1 MPSPRRPGSVRIVGH
16 ARSKSLTSPPQLRF
30 YSTHLQNASGSA
42 NSVDHAPSGHS
53 TQNGTL
59 ETGFGKA
66 SCVQQMWFR
75 GQMVNN
81 RLSKGAQIMH
91 FIVYAR
97 TNRTE
102 ELSRNI
108 AAMLDDDHGHI
119 ANDSMTANDSSPNMS
134 LLVGEII
141 HAAQDPVDH
150 EMQINNIRLSN
161 VCSPRTI
168 LSGRTKLSPT
178 ELRGKKV
185 VVAIA
190 NNLSL
195 RHSRGIFSEGVLMCD
210 ASGNLL
216 APAQTTR
223 IGGKVKLVGN
233 GQVLNHLQFNENG
246 FVNFCHG
253 TLSSEEGL
261 IIIKD

>member
-1 MPSPRRPGSVRIVGH
+1 
-16 ARSKSLTSPPQLRF
+16 
-30 YSTHLQNASGSA
+30 
-42 NSVDHAPSGHS
+42 
-53 TQNGTL
+53 
-59 ETGFGKA
+59 
-66 SCVQQMWFR
+66 MWFR
-75 GQMVNN
+75 GQMTNN
-81 RLSKGAQIMH
+81 RLSK
-91 FIVYAR
+91 
-97 TNRTE
+97 E
-102 ELSRNI
+102 ELSKNI
-108 AAMLDDDHGHI
+108 AAMLEDDHGQCAKDYPTNI
-119 ANDSMTANDSSPNMS
+119 DSTPNMS

-141 HAAQDPVDH
+141 HAAQDPANH

-168 LSGRTKLSPT
+168 LSGRTKLSPA

-216 APAQTTR
+216 SPAQTTR
-223 IGGKVKLVGN
+223 IGGKVNLVGN
-233 GQVLNHLQFNENG
+233 GQILNHLQFNENG

-261 IIIKD
+261 LITKD